1 MKFNLKKDLP
11 MILIAAALVYV
22 IDYVI
27 LSPLGM
33 LPSAEFAI
41 DVVLFYV
48 FFKTIKSEVPRR
60 RKS

>member
-11 MILIAAALVYV
+11 MILIAAALVYI

-27 LSPLGM
+27 LGPLGM

-41 DVVLFYV
+41 DIVLFYV
-48 FFKTIKSEVPRR
+48 FFKTIKSEAPKRR
-60 RKS
+60 R